1 MHVYDIIAVGAS
13 SGGVGALR
21 QVVSHFPRDLPA
33 SVFIVLHVSPEA
45 RSMLPEILT
54 KSGSLPA
61 RHPENGWPVERRRI
75 YVAPPGYDLTVLNH
89 RILLGR
95 GAPGSQHHPAINA
108 LFRSVAGEF
117 GKRVV
122 GVVLSGSLQ
131 DGAAG
136 LLAIKQR
143 GGVVI
148 VEDPATAQYRGMPD
162 SALAAVDADF
172 VLPIEEIGRKLVELA
187 TGARVGYKPAT

>member
-1 MHVYDIIAVGAS
+1 M
-13 SGGVGALR
+13 
-21 QVVSHFPRDLPA
+21 
-33 SVFIVLHVSPEA
+33 
-45 RSMLPEILT
+45 
-54 KSGSLPA
+54 
-61 RHPENGWPVERRRI
+61 
-75 YVAPPGYDLTVLNH
+75 
-89 RILLGR
+89 
-95 GAPGSQHHPAINA
+95 
-108 LFRSVAGEF
+108 
-117 GKRVV
+117 

-172 VLPIEEIGRKLVELA
+172 VLPIEEIGRKLGELA